1 MRLTKNNTN
10 LITLLNQIRK
20 LYLNLKRKHD
30 KNESNL
36 VFLQY
41 TITSRYSKDRKK
53 QLMRNFMETILV
65 VSIGLFLSHFV
76 RFRTMESAW
85 KCLSEEIYSIGRKGH
100 KTKTEKANGDYNV
113 IKRTT
118 FKNIDFVKIVF
129 FIPQCWHKMYTA

>member
-36 VFLQY
+36 AFLQY
-41 TITSRYSKDRKK
+41 TITRRYSKDRKK

-65 VSIGLFLSHFV
+65 VSIGLVLSHFV
-76 RFRTMESAW
+76 RFRTME
-85 KCLSEEIYSIGRKGH
+85 LSVVTSKLVKKFKWRRKVTFFGR
-100 KTKTEKANGDYNV
+100 DYNF
-113 IKRTT
+113 TGSLCT
-118 FKNIDFVKIVF
+118 KI
-129 FIPQCWHKMYTA
+129 HSERA